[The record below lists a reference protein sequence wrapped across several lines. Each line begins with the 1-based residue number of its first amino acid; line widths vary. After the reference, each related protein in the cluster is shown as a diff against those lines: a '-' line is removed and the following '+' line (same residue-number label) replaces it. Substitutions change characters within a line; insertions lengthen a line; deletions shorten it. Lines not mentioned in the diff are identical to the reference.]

1 MIISPKHSPNAMT
14 DSKTSRT
21 CSTREAA
28 QQLGVS
34 VRTAQLWVEEGRL
47 NAWKT
52 PGGHRRILV
61 ESVARLLGDQRRAG
75 GAAAEPFQILVVRE
89 SEADRQALQAVLTPL
104 LPDCRVSVAEDGFE
118 GLLRIG
124 ERAPEVLIIDLVVT
138 GLDLVRLVRTLTG
151 AGRDRAMLIVVLVAS
166 DADRL
171 GLRNDLPDEVV
182 IVGTPVDG
190 TELAALVRVFL
201 RNWRRHEEKCS
212 DRQEETR

>member
-1 MIISPKHSPNAMT
+1 MT
-14 DSKTSRT
+14 ETKTSRT

-61 ESVARLLGDQRRAG
+61 ESVAHLMSEQRRAG
-75 GAAAEPFQILVVRE
+75 AAGAEPFQILVVRE
-89 SEADRQALQAVLTPL
+89 NEQDRRALQAALAAL
-104 LPDCRVSVAEDGFE
+104 LSDCQVSVAEDGFE
-118 GLLRIG
+118 GLIRIG

-138 GLDLVRLVRTLTG
+138 GLDLVRLVRALTA
-151 AGRDRAMLIVVLVAS
+151 AGRCRTMLIVVLVAS

-171 GLRNDLPDEVV
+171 GLRSRLPDEVV
-182 IVGTPVDG
+182 IVTTPVDG
-190 TELAALVRVFL
+190 AELAALVRVFL
-201 RNWRRHEEKCS
+201 RNWRRHEEMGS
-212 DRQEETR
+212 DRHGEAR